1 MLKPNRVLHIKN
13 IIVEIVIVISTC
25 IFAMVLANLDTKG
38 ALFPTALAEQG
49 LRIEYSIYTKS
60 V

>member
-13 IIVEIVIVISTC
+13 IIVEIVIAISTC
-25 IFAMVLANLDTKG
+25 IFAMILANLDTKG
-38 ALFPTALAEQG
+38 GLLPTALSEQG
-49 LRIEYSIYTKS
+49 LRIEYSIYTMS

>member
-13 IIVEIVIVISTC
+13 IIVEIVIAISTC

-38 ALFPTALAEQG
+38 GLLPTALSEQG

>member
-1 MLKPNRVLHIKN
+1 MLKPNRVHHFKN
-13 IIVEIVIVISTC
+13 IIVEIVVVISTC

-38 ALFPTALAEQG
+38 GLFPTALAEQG
-49 LRIEYSIYTKS
+49 LRTEYSIYTKS

>member
-13 IIVEIVIVISTC
+13 IIVEIVIAISTC

-38 ALFPTALAEQG
+38 GLLPTALSEQG
-49 LRIEYSIYTKS
+49 LRIEYSIYTMS

>member
-1 MLKPNRVLHIKN
+1 MLNPNRVLHIKN
-13 IIVEIVIVISTC
+13 IIVEIVIAISTC

-38 ALFPTALAEQG
+38 GLLPTALSEQG

>member
-1 MLKPNRVLHIKN
+1 MLNPNRVLHIKN
-13 IIVEIVIVISTC
+13 IIVEIVIAISTC

-38 ALFPTALAEQG
+38 GLLPTALSEQG
-49 LRIEYSIYTKS
+49 LRIEYSNYTKS

>member
-13 IIVEIVIVISTC
+13 IIVEIVVVISTC
-25 IFAMVLANLDTKG
+25 IFAVVLANLDTKG
-38 ALFPTALAEQG
+38 GLFPTALAEQG
-49 LRIEYSIYTKS
+49 LRIEDR